1 MDYKLQFFRHA
12 WRSFSLRGPAETR
25 NLIHNL
31 CLINEIP
38 AYAGMTSPFKPLQKR
53 FSLIFNP

>member
-1 MDYKLQFFRHA
+1 MDYKLQFFRHTK
-12 WRSFSLRGPAETR
+12 LAETR

-31 CLINEIP
+31 YLINEIP

-53 FSLIFNP
+53 FSLIFNPYSR